1 MFAGL
6 LAAAVIAATLL
17 AVLGL
22 AVARRVL
29 PRSILENHNTVIGH
43 GYAVLS
49 LFIGI
54 LLALMVVAVWERYVE
69 AEEITEREANALADL
84 YTDAAAFPEPDRTR
98 LRERIREYVLAVET
112 DEWRAMAEREESPR
126 AWQAYAAIRRA
137 YLEVTPN
144 TMREA
149 LWLEQSLD
157 RLDILADARRLRLLH
172 SRARLPAAMWVVL
185 SVLSLATI
193 GFSYLFGVRDPR
205 LHAVVSGAIAAAL
218 ALTLTLIWALQR
230 PFGHLAGQP
239 PDAFV
244 ELREVMEE
252 SER

>member
-22 AVARRVL
+22 ALSRRVL
-29 PRSILENHNTVIGH
+29 PRSIVENHNTVIGH

-69 AEEITEREANALADL
+69 AQEITEREANALADL
-84 YTDAAAFPEPDRTR
+84 FSDATAFPEPDRTR
-98 LRERIREYVLAVET
+98 LRQRIREYVHAVET
-112 DEWRAMAEREESPR
+112 DEWRAMAERTESAR
-126 AWQAYAAIRRA
+126 AWRAYTAIRRG
-137 YLEVTPN
+137 YLEVTPR
-144 TMREA
+144 TPREQ

-157 RLDILADARRLRLLH
+157 RLDVLADARRLRLLH
-172 SRARLPAAMWVVL
+172 SRARLPAAMWIVL
-185 SVLSLATI
+185 SVLSLATV
-193 GFSYLFGVRDPR
+193 GFSYLFRVRDSR
-205 LHAVVSGAIAAAL
+205 LHAIVSGTIAAAL
-218 ALTLTLIWALQR
+218 VLTLALVWALQR

-239 PDAFV
+239 PDAFT
-244 ELREVMEE
+244 ELREALEQP
-252 SER
+252 ER